1 MKAVIEHIAF
11 TVEGHRMIGTRKID
25 ATALHSGRPLY
36 EVKCETCNRVVHLGT
51 TSTDIEWWIRNH
63 FDDATGKVRSP

>member
-11 TVEGHRMIGTRKID
+11 TVEGHRMIGMRRVDVT
-25 ATALHSGRPLY
+25 TFQPLY